1 MLHAR
6 MNLMTKT
13 PSQNTRNLLGYGLI
27 TLNILVVTVAIFAWG
42 TLYNWQISSIY
53 GFFPLLGLLAFSLM
67 WTHYVAAAVNR
78 QYDNA
83 FDLKTYYKWTGWAV
97 VVLIIFHPLLL
108 NYALFR
114 DGLGLPP
121 GSDLLYL
128 GKKMLTALLLGVS
141 ALAIFLAYES
151 KPLLEK
157 SKFWPVMI
165 GLNDLAM
172 IFIFF
177 HARLLGGSLHLQ
189 WFHTV
194 WNFYG
199 VVLVVCILQR
209 IYFITRKRSF
219 GGTSADQM

>member
-1 MLHAR
+1 MLRAR
-6 MNLMTKT
+6 MDLMAKT
-13 PSQNTRNLLGYGLI
+13 LPQTTRNLLGYGLI
-27 TLNILVVTVAIFAWG
+27 TLNTAVVAAAVYAWG
-42 TLYNWQISSIY
+42 SLYNWRITSIY
-53 GFFPLLGLLAFSLM
+53 SFFPLLGLLAFSLM

-78 QYDNA
+78 QYGGV
-83 FDLKTYYKWTGWAV
+83 FDLKKYYQWTGWAV

-108 NYALFR
+108 NYGLWR

-177 HARLLGGSLHLQ
+177 HARLLGGSLQLH
-189 WFHTV
+189 WFHTL

-199 VVLVVCILQR
+199 LVLIVCICQR
-209 IYFITRKRSF
+209 LYFITKKRSF
-219 GGTSADQM
+219 GGTPADQM